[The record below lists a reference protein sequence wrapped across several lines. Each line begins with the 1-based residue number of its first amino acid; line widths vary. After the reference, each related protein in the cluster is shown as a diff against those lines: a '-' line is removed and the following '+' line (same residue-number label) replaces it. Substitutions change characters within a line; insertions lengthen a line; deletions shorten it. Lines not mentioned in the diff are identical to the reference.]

1 MGSGGGL
8 RRERQ
13 GRTSHGLQSLATAE
27 RRKASTVLYC
37 LSLHTSYPTPAG
49 DPGAHPN
56 WRPTRT
62 GQLGMRSHAC
72 PCLLSMFTWLKFA
85 AFEKVFLRVAPCRI
99 LREPSQASGR
109 HSHLLQPKQAHL
121 EKDNVGVT
129 GLPGR
134 IQNSSGR
141 ATFVPEG
148 LVSCV

>member
-62 GQLGMRSHAC
+62 GQLSMRSHAC
-72 PCLLSMFTWLKFA
+72 PCLLSMFTWLKFG

-99 LREPSQASGR
+99 LRGTLTGIRQTRPPFSAQAGTPRERQCGGDWTPQKNSG
-109 HSHLLQPKQAHL
+109 
-121 EKDNVGVT
+121 
-129 GLPGR
+129 
-134 IQNSSGR
+134 
-141 ATFVPEG
+141 
-148 LVSCV
+148 